1 MTENLRATLE
11 EKDKQIAVFAES
23 AEKSMSLSKGR
34 TSRNFDKSTQVYPY
48 ESKTVEELNLK
59 MSSKDE
65 LIAELTKKCEEMKKM
80 NTDLQ
85 LKRVSDLEELSLMK
99 SKYIKLLE
107 K

>member
-1 MTENLRATLE
+1 
-11 EKDKQIAVFAES
+11 
-23 AEKSMSLSKGR
+23 
-34 TSRNFDKSTQVYPY
+34 
-48 ESKTVEELNLK
+48 

-65 LIAELTKKCEEMKKM
+65 LIAELTKKCQEMEKL